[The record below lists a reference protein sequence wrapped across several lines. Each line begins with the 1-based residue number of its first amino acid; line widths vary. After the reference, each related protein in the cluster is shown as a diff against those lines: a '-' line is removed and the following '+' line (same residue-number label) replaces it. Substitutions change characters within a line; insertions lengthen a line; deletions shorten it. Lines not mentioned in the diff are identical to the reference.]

1 MRSRRVPQFQSK
13 SFRFRFSEEFRG
25 FQNFVR
31 DLNVLGTVKLEKKF
45 CFALRLCIYKIL
57 VALQA
62 RLTLTILQRLNEA
75 YPDRSFHSFVVCRGT
90 NPPRR
95 TGRLRSV
102 VTAAV

>member
-1 MRSRRVPQFQSK
+1 MRSRRKRQFRSK
-13 SFRFRFSEEFRG
+13 LFRFRFSEEFRG

-90 NPPRR
+90 NRPRR

>member
-1 MRSRRVPQFQSK
+1 MRSRRKRQFRSK
-13 SFRFRFSEEFRG
+13 LFRFRFSEEFRG

-75 YPDRSFHSFVVCRGT
+75 YPDNSFYPLVVRDEA
-90 NPPRR
+90 NPLR
-95 TGRLRSV
+95 TFRLRSV
-102 VTAAV
+102 GAEAV

>member
-1 MRSRRVPQFQSK
+1 MRSRRKRQFRSK